1 MNVIFSS
8 SSGPVETSMGKA
20 GVKQLHSALAEVLT
34 DTIPPLGEWGG
45 GAENMFS
52 EAASPST
59 TTGTVDICPSR
70 LPFCFSSPEVLRS
83 KKEIKLLQSAV
94 PGIIIHIWKML
105 IRR

>member
-45 GAENMFS
+45 GQKTCFQRLRPPQLQQGQWTS
-52 EAASPST
+52 VLPDFLSAS
-59 TTGTVDICPSR
+59 
-70 LPFCFSSPEVLRS
+70 
-83 KKEIKLLQSAV
+83 LLLKS
-94 PGIIIHIWKML
+94 
-105 IRR
+105 